1 MRGNNESIGEI
12 PAKYVQWKTKIDC
25 KRDEKRGSFGKCT
38 KPLMKHAFLPRDIHV
53 KIRGGGAVEGN
64 IVTVETTSSSN
75 VLRNCDLDVVV
86 FAGFIVA
93 AVYCSTGIDS
103 ISGPPPTTKARNRW
117 QGVDNPRTG
126 GNGKRRWIRAA
137 AIELVECR

>member
-1 MRGNNESIGEI
+1 MYEASNETRVSTSRYTRENTWG
-12 PAKYVQWKTKIDC
+12 
-25 KRDEKRGSFGKCT
+25 
-38 KPLMKHAFLPRDIHV
+38 
-53 KIRGGGAVEGN
+53 GGGAVEGN

-103 ISGPPPTTKARNRW
+103 ISGPPPTTKARNR
-117 QGVDNPRTG
+117 
-126 GNGKRRWIRAA
+126 
-137 AIELVECR
+137 